1 MNSKQLIKIW
11 TRVLVRACDGKP
23 AVAQKKIIGRLKEIL
38 KGKKKEYL
46 FPKIAENTLALMVK
60 ENRFEIVLAHEQSGD
75 TFNKLEERLAR
86 VLFANDAKM
95 KIDAAL
101 IGGFVAKTDQCLID
115 ASVKGFL
122 EQLKKTYEN

>member
-11 TRVLVRACDGKP
+11 ARVLAGACDGKT
-23 AVAQKKIIGRLKEIL
+23 AAAQTKIVGRLKEIL

-46 FPKIAENTLALMVK
+46 LPKIVENALALMAK

-75 TFNKLEERLAR
+75 TFNKLKERLAR
-86 VLFANDAKM
+86 VLGASDAKV

-101 IGGFVAKTDQCLID
+101 IGGFIAKTDRCLID
-115 ASVKGFL
+115 ASVKGLL
-122 EQLKKTYEN
+122 EQLRKMYQD